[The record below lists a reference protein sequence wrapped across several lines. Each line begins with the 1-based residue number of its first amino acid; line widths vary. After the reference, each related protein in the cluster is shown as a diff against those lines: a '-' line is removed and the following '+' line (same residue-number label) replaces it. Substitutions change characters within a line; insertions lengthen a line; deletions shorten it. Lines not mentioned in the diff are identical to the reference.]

1 MNTLFNIVK
10 FVIAQAFN
18 LVLVLIKIVAH
29 MPVDDDKN
37 TVNKATEFEYR
48 PVGKDGEMIQV
59 AKSIWD

>member
-1 MNTLFNIVK
+1 MNTLFKIVK

-29 MPVDDDKN
+29 LPVGDDRN
-37 TVNKATEFEYR
+37 TVEATEFEYR